1 MDTTLSRVLWIISGV
16 LLTLCGVICIV
27 NPSIG
32 AQTLSVFLG
41 LALLV
46 SGIID
51 IVLFARL
58 HIVLPQ
64 PGWILADGI
73 ITVLIALFLLG
84 NNWLVTISLPILFG
98 MWLIFTGIS
107 RFVGS
112 FDLKKLGVKGWGWFT
127 FLAVLLVVFGILA
140 VIKPV
145 AATMAI
151 GIIIGVSLIVNGIAI
166 IIHGILANRFFL

>member
-16 LLTLCGVICIV
+16 LLTLCGICCII
-27 NPSIG
+27 NPGIG

-58 HIVLPQ
+58 HVVLPQ

-73 ITVLIALFLLG
+73 ITVLMALFLLG

-98 MWLIFTGIS
+98 MWLLFTGIS

-112 FDLKKLGVKGWGWFT
+112 FDLKKLGVRGWGWFT